1 MNNKSILIVD
11 DSAAEMALTM
21 RAIRKSGIKADVMV
35 AHDGYE
41 ALEMLL
47 GAARGEESRDPE
59 LPWIVLLDLR
69 MPGVDGLAVLR
80 RLRAEERTRRLPII
94 ILSSSDE
101 LSDVGACYDTGANSY
116 IRKRVDIIDFTE
128 TMRILH
134 TYWTIAEHPP
144 VPASS

>member
-1 MNNKSILIVD
+1 MNKKSILIVD
-11 DSAAEMALTM
+11 DSDAEMALTM
-21 RAIRKSGIKADVMV
+21 RAIKKSGIKADVMV
-35 AHDGYE
+35 AHSGYE
-41 ALEMLL
+41 ALDMLL
-47 GAARGEESRDPE
+47 GAAEGEGRKDDD

-69 MPGVDGLAVLR
+69 MPGVDGLGVLR
-80 RLRAEERTRRLPII
+80 RIRAEERTRRLPVI

-116 IRKRVDIIDFTE
+116 IRKRVDLLDFTE

-134 TYWTIAEHPP
+134 TYWDITERPP